1 MTGSEPLHLVGR
13 TTGPMDQSV
22 AAVRDSV
29 GVARSVV
36 LEVRD
41 SDAFASLVEQVVDA
55 ARLDIMVNAAGLERP
70 ARILDGAPTLVSTA
84 PRSSL

>member
-13 TTGPMDQSV
+13 TTGPMDQSG
-22 AAVRDSV
+22 AAIRDSV

-41 SDAFASLVEQVVDA
+41 SDALPSLVEQVVDVGGV
-55 ARLDIMVNAAGLERP
+55 DVMVNAAGLERP
-70 ARILDGAPTLVSTA
+70 ARFLDGAPTLVSMA
-84 PRSSL
+84 RRSSL